1 MECVVDLMSG
11 KNSAHVMRTLSRIWA
26 WLFLLVLVVFFS
38 LTGDGFFSLFNFQ
51 AVAANVAILL
61 IMALGQTFVIIAAGI
76 DLSTGFVMGLAS
88 VAGALAMTSLPA
100 GTPLP
105 IIILTGLAAG
115 LFVGLIPGLINGL
128 IIAKLKVPPFI
139 VTLGM
144 FGIARGIGFLM
155 SEGMPIPVSIPGL
168 GRVGNGYL
176 FYHYPG
182 SGFTFLHPPA
192 GVTGAE
198 LRQITGIL
206 PHPVTYA
213 VILVLAAHWLLKH
226 SRFGL
231 HTYAIGGSQEA
242 AVRAGI
248 PVDRRVIALY
258 MLSAGSAALA
268 GVLYNMR
275 FTNGAAN
282 SGEALLLDSIAAV
295 VIGGASLFGGEGTI
309 IGTVIGAL
317 IIAVIQNGLVI
328 LGINP
333 FWQFV
338 AVGVVII
345 LAVLVDQAKE
355 QVAE

>member
-1 MECVVDLMSG
+1 
-11 KNSAHVMRTLSRIWA
+11 MRTLSRIWA
-26 WLFLLVLVVFFS
+26 WLFLLALVVFFS
-38 LTGDGFFSLFNFQ
+38 LTGEGFFSLFNLQ
-51 AVAANVAILL
+51 AIGANVAILL
-61 IMALGQTFVIIAAGI
+61 IMALGQTFVIISAGI

-88 VAGALAMTSLPA
+88 VAGAMAMTRLPP

-105 IIILTGLAAG
+105 LIALTGLVVG
-115 LFVGLIPGLINGL
+115 LAVGLIPGLVNGL
-128 IIAKLKVPPFI
+128 IIAKLKVPAFI

-144 FGIARGIGFLM
+144 FGIARGAGFLL
-155 SEGMPIPVSIPGL
+155 SGGMPLPVSIQGL
-168 GRVGNGYL
+168 GRIGNGYL
-176 FYHYPG
+176 FYYYPSQG
-182 SGFTFLHPPA
+182 LSFLTPPP
-192 GVTGAE
+192 GVTGVE
-198 LRQITGIL
+198 LRQVTGIL
-206 PHPVTYA
+206 PHPLTFA

-231 HTYAIGGSQEA
+231 HTYAIGGNQEA

-248 PVDRRVIALY
+248 PVDRRTVALY

-355 QVAE
+355 QVAS

>member
-1 MECVVDLMSG
+1 MSG

-38 LTGDGFFSLFNFQ
+38 LTSDAFFSLFNFQ
-51 AVAANVAILL
+51 AIAANVAILV

-88 VAGALAMTSLPA
+88 VAGALAMTSLPPD
-100 GTPLP
+100 TPLALTV
-105 IIILTGLAAG
+105 LTGLAAG
-115 LFVGLIPGLINGL
+115 LFVGLIPGLVNGL

-155 SEGMPIPVSIPGL
+155 SDGMPIPVSIPGL

-182 SGFTFLHPPA
+182 SGFSFLHPPA
-192 GVTGAE
+192 GVTGVK

-206 PHPVTYA
+206 PHPVTYTI
-213 VILVLAAHWLLKH
+213 ILVLAAHWLLKH

-258 MLSAGSAALA
+258 MLSAGTAALA